1 MNTIEESAL
10 NEVQVPIVFSPNTRV
25 KKKNGEGSYGT
36 VDEVREEINT
46 SATDRPKAKKY
57 LIKVRWDSGT
67 ISFFAPEA
75 LEACNSQ

>member
-1 MNTIEESAL
+1 MVESNDTIPL
-10 NEVQVPIVFSPNTRV
+10 VFAVNTRV
-25 KKKNGEGSYGT
+25 KKKSGDGPYGV

-67 ISFFAPEA
+67 VSFFAPDA
-75 LEACNSQ
+75 LEAFAS